1 MRNESQLRTVHVQR
15 ICKTICRTTGHRAL
29 ATNDIGAINIAI
41 LVHILPGKPSGRV
54 PIRFGKQQER
64 LITTGKRT
72 SRKRVRKIRTSC
84 EHRIAHVKTPLL
96 GSPLGEYD
104 TRFITSA
111 S

>member
-1 MRNESQLRTVHVQR
+1 MAWPPLTFTPAEAMPYKEVVQLRTVHVQR
-15 ICKTICRTTGHRAL
+15 ICKTICRTAGHRAL

-72 SRKRVRKIRTSC
+72 SQRTGKL
-84 EHRIAHVKTPLL
+84 EPVANTA
-96 GSPLGEYD
+96 SPM
-104 TRFITSA
+104 
-111 S
+111 

>member
-41 LVHILPGKPSGRV
+41 LVHILSGKPSGRV

-64 LITTGKRT
+64 QGACAPHTGR
-72 SRKRVRKIRTSC
+72 
-84 EHRIAHVKTPLL
+84 
-96 GSPLGEYD
+96 
-104 TRFITSA
+104 
-111 S
+111 